1 MGTFGG
7 GHTVAI
13 LNQENLLDTFK
24 YRSEDEGV
32 SSTNI

>member
-7 GHTVAI
+7 GHTAAI